1 MTKRMPVMRRG
12 ASACCGLLILIA
24 GCSETKG
31 RWENAILL
39 QEAWARDEASC
50 REQASQRVNQE
61 HGRAEE
67 SRAGRSNPTS
77 SVATSMEWQGAN
89 RRNRELLESCMA
101 RKGYVWATTKENE
114 E

>member
-1 MTKRMPVMRRG
+1 MIKGMPVMRRG

-50 REQASQRVNQE
+50 REQASQRVNRE
-61 HGRAEE
+61 LGRAEE
-67 SRAGRSNPTS
+67 SRTGRSNPTS
-77 SVATSMEWQGAN
+77 SVAASLEWQGAN
-89 RRNRELLESCMA
+89 RRTRELLESCMTQ
-101 RKGYVWATTKENE
+101 KGYVWVSTKENAD
-114 E
+114 